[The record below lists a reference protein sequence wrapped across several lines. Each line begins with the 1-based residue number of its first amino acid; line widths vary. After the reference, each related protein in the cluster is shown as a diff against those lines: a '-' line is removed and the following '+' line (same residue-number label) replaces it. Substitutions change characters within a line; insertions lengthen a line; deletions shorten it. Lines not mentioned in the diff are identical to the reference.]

1 VNQGGVAVK
10 NSPFRVYVSAP
21 TDSSKV
27 QVFGPGVEKGVKSN
41 TPTHFNVDARDAGPG
56 QMMILPL
63 MKQDDELIDGC
74 LYLGDLNV
82 SITNEKNQPVP
93 VQVDDNGD
101 GTYSVGYTP
110 SAPGPLKV
118 NVLYAGKLIPKSP
131 IAVQVLPH
139 VDVSKVKVDGLD
151 PSKFFCPSI
160 SNVLGKLYFV
170 VGSLG
175 GTILTGQKDQSVC
188 YTQKEVEDDACL
200 YSCSRQQPAAVQSH
214 RFGRRWIPGRRRC
227 GHHVSFR
234 WPRQVHHCTDP

>member
-1 VNQGGVAVK
+1 
-10 NSPFRVYVSAP
+10 
-21 TDSSKV
+21 
-27 QVFGPGVEKGVKSN
+27 
-41 TPTHFNVDARDAGPG
+41 
-56 QMMILPL
+56 

-175 GTILTGQKDQSVC
+175 GNNSDGPERSVSMLH
-188 YTQKEVEDDACL
+188 TK
-200 YSCSRQQPAAVQSH
+200 R
-214 RFGRRWIPGRRRC
+214 GRR
-227 GHHVSFR
+227 
-234 WPRQVHHCTDP
+234 